1 MTIKPNNTCIG
12 QAGSSQQFKEPF
24 KGGGH
29 GGGTKS
35 LLAGEAASL
44 LSESSASAGV
54 PKQSQDSPGQ
64 LIRASG
70 GDQ

>member
-29 GGGTKS
+29 GGGTEA

-44 LSESSASAGV
+44 LSESAAAVGV
-54 PKQSQDSPGQ
+54 AKQSQNSPGQ
-64 LIRASG
+64 VIWTG
-70 GDQ
+70 GPDQ